1 MRDHL
6 SWETDCHFQNWCLG
20 TEKPKGI
27 HWFHKTGHEKVVK
40 HGGSEPTERISVNLG
55 NVPWVSYDT
64 EGATHQDNELSRNQ
78 MCLTRTE
85 VYILEHLV

>member
-1 MRDHL
+1 M
-6 SWETDCHFQNWCLG
+6 
-20 TEKPKGI
+20 
-27 HWFHKTGHEKVVK
+27 K